1 MSDVLGRGEQ
11 GAHLLPGRAIAGL
24 FLVLV
29 VGDVQAREDET
40 YRASVLAEIDVMR
53 ESEFEKYSR
62 GRDAGFGVPDRGA
75 GTHTVPKL

>member
-11 GAHLLPGRAIAGL
+11 GEHLLPGRAIAGL

-40 YRASVLAEIDVMR
+40 YRASVLAEIDVMS
-53 ESEFEKYSR
+53 EFEFEKYV
-62 GRDAGFGVPDRGA
+62 AAAMQV
-75 GTHTVPKL
+75 